1 MKTIIIILVQIVEL
15 IREIISEQQSRV
27 IGLEWG
33 EEQQKKAE
41 KLLDKLNEIEK
52 DLK

>member
-15 IREIISEQQSRV
+15 ITDIIEEQRSRV
-27 IGLEWG
+27 VGLEWG
-33 EEQQKKAE
+33 TKQKEKAD
-41 KLLDKLNEIEK
+41 KLLGKLNEIEK